1 MQMSKLDKLKGDD
14 RRSLLISW
22 LIEAEEPLSGSL
34 LAAKTN
40 VSRQV
45 IVGDMSLLKASGEPI
60 MATAQ
65 GYVYIKPDIKNSF
78 TRVIAA
84 NHLPE
89 ETIDELHTIV
99 DYGVTIEDV
108 TVEHPVY
115 GDIKAS
121 LKLSTRK
128 DVENLIKRLK
138 DTNATL
144 LSELTE
150 GIHMHTLSSDSQEK
164 LDKVCDALQEKGFL
178 L

>member
-1 MQMSKLDKLKGDD
+1 MSNDKLKGED
-14 RRSLLISW
+14 RRSQLIAW
-22 LIEAEEPLSGSL
+22 LMKADKPLSGSI
-34 LAAKTN
+34 LATKTN

-45 IVGDMSLLKASGEPI
+45 IVQDMSLLKASGEPI

-65 GYVYIKPDIKNSF
+65 GYIYLKNDSKKQF
-78 TRVIAA
+78 SRVIAA
-84 NHLPE
+84 NHSPE
-89 ETIDELHTIV
+89 ETTSELITIV
-99 DYGVTIEDV
+99 DYGVTVEDV

-128 DVENLIKRLK
+128 DVEDLIQRLK
-138 DTNATL
+138 DTNASL

-150 GIHMHTLSSDSQEK
+150 GIHMHTLSSDSEEK
-164 LDKVCDALQEKGFL
+164 LDKVCGALKEKGFL

>member
-1 MQMSKLDKLKGDD
+1 MNNTDKLKGDE
-14 RRSLLISW
+14 RRSQLINW
-22 LIEAEEPLSGSL
+22 LKDASDPLSGSL

-45 IVGDMSLLKASGEPI
+45 IVQDMSLLKASGEPI

-65 GYVYIKPDIKNSF
+65 GYIYIKSDKGHPFSC
-78 TRVIAA
+78 VIASI
-84 NHLPE
+84 HSPE
-89 ETIDELHTIV
+89 DTIDELNTIV
-99 DYGVTIEDV
+99 DHGVTVEDV

-121 LKLSTRK
+121 LKLSNRK
-128 DVENLIKRLK
+128 DVEELIQRLR
-138 DTNATL
+138 DTKATL

-150 GIHMHTLSSDSQEK
+150 GVHLHTLSSDSQQK
-164 LDKVCDALQEKGFL
+164 IDKACLALREKGFL

>member
-1 MQMSKLDKLKGDD
+1 MNKPDKLKGDD
-14 RRSLLISW
+14 RRSQLISW
-22 LIEAEEPLSGSL
+22 LIEAEEPLSGSI

-65 GYVYIKPDIKNSF
+65 GYVYLKPDTKNSF
-78 TRVIAA
+78 TCVIAA
-84 NHLPE
+84 NHHPE
-89 ETIDELHTIV
+89 ETIDELNTIV

-138 DTNATL
+138 ETNATL

-164 LDKVCDALQEKGFL
+164 LDRVCDALQEKGFL

>member
-1 MQMSKLDKLKGDD
+1 MNKTDKLKGED
-14 RRSLLISW
+14 RRSQLITW
-22 LIEAEEPLSGSL
+22 LIEASEPMSGSL
-34 LAAKTN
+34 LAARTN

-45 IVGDMSLLKASGEPI
+45 IVQDMSLLKATGEPI

-65 GYVYIKPDIKNSF
+65 GYVYLKPDKGNLY
-78 TRVIAA
+78 TCVIAA
-84 NHLPE
+84 NHSPE
-89 ETIDELHTIV
+89 ETISELNTIV
-99 DYGVTIEDV
+99 DYGVTVEDV

-128 DVENLIKRLK
+128 DVEDLIKRLR
-138 DTNATL
+138 DTNAIL

-150 GIHMHTLSSDSQEK
+150 GIHMHTLSSDSKEK
-164 LDKVCDALQEKGFL
+164 LDKACEALKEKGFL

>member
-1 MQMSKLDKLKGDD
+1 VQ
-14 RRSLLISW
+14 
-22 LIEAEEPLSGSL
+22 
-34 LAAKTN
+34 
-40 VSRQV
+40 
-45 IVGDMSLLKASGEPI
+45 DMSLLKASGEPI

-65 GYVYIKPDIKNSF
+65 GYVYLKPDKAGNSF

-84 NHLPE
+84 NHSPE
-89 ETIDELHTIV
+89 ETTDELNTIV
-99 DYGVTIEDV
+99 DYGVTVEDV

-128 DVENLIKRLK
+128 DVEDLVKRLK
-138 DTNATL
+138 DTNASL

-150 GIHMHTLSSDSQEK
+150 GIHMHTLSSHSKEN
-164 LDKVCDALQEKGFL
+164 LDNACAALQEKGFL